1 MKTLRFTRSM
11 MLYRR
16 GDVAVFEDG
25 VADQIVR
32 KGVAELVP
40 NPESESA
47 PAADIAPEG
56 RKRRATRSDDP
67 A

>member
-11 MLYRR
+11 NVYRR
-16 GDVAVFEDG
+16 GDLAVFEDSI
-25 VADQIVR
+25 ADRIIG

-40 NPESESA
+40 NPEAEAA
-47 PAADIAPEG
+47 PADSAPEG

-67 A
+67 V